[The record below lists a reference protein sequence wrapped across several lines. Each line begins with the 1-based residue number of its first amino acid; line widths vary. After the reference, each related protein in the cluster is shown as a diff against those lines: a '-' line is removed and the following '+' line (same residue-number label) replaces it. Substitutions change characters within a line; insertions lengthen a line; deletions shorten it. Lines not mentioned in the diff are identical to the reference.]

1 MSDGEM
7 ANEILAAKIGEMAAE
22 IRRLQIKIK
31 DIGIALEKAK
41 VNCAYWEDR
50 WRKTN
55 QDLYIQCNI
64 TGKMRERIFE
74 LTGERLGP
82 DMNPVDVEAV
92 KRMYDNIGSR
102 LD

>member
-1 MSDGEM
+1 MMSVNSELESAKRM
-7 ANEILAAKIGEMAAE
+7 A
-22 IRRLQIKIK
+22 
-31 DIGIALEKAK
+31 
-41 VNCAYWEDR
+41 AYWEDR

-55 QDLYIQCNI
+55 QDLYIQCQT

-74 LTGERLGP
+74 LTGEWLGP
-82 DMNPVDVEAV
+82 DMKPVDVEAV